1 MEAMDIT
8 TNTPAVDMSQRW
20 APLENMLSRPSPFGN
35 ETGKLPNGE
44 FEPSPDLLQDLRQK
58 KVLVIGAGGLGCEIL
73 KNLALSG
80 LTNIH
85 CIDLD
90 TIDVTNINRQFL
102 FRNSDVGRPKAEVA
116 AEFIMN
122 RIPTCHVTPYHTK
135 IQNFDREFYSD
146 FGVIVAG
153 LDNVEARRW
162 LNNMLV
168 SMVEIDEDDGEPCGN
183 IVPFIDG
190 GTEGFRG
197 QARVIIPM
205 FSACFECTIGT
216 FPPKTT
222 FPLCTITNTPRL
234 PEHCIT
240 YVYMLEWE
248 QTFPDRKIDTDN
260 PNDMQW
266 IYHKALQRAQ
276 KFGIEGVTYFLTLGV
291 VKNVIPAI
299 ASTNAVIAAACCNEA
314 FKLLSYASQSMNTY
328 MMYMGSEGL
337 SSTTFNYEK
346 SPDCLVCSNAA
357 TRVNTAEVSRETMT
371 LEDFITTHLIEN
383 PDRQL
388 ANPSLKT
395 PEVSLYFPNPKAL
408 EVALRPNLQKLL
420 SALIK
425 DGDVIT
431 IQDDVLGGACVVLS
445 NSFQR
450 LMFTN
455 VHLCMYACMHYF
467 H

>member
-1 MEAMDIT
+1 MDVPPIPVA
-8 TNTPAVDMSQRW
+8 NMSKRW
-20 APLENMLSRPSPFGN
+20 APLENILSRPSPFSN

-44 FEPSPDLLQDLRQK
+44 FEPSPTLLQELREK
-58 KVLVIGAGGLGCEIL
+58 KILVIGAGGLGCEIL

-80 LTNIH
+80 LTNLH

-102 FRNSDVGRPKAEVA
+102 FRSTDVGRPKAEVA

-122 RIPTCHVTPYHTK
+122 RIPTCTVTPYHTK
-135 IQNFDREFYSD
+135 IQNFDKDFYGS
-146 FGVIVAG
+146 FSVIIAG

-162 LNNMLV
+162 LNNTLV
-168 SMVEIDEDDGEPCGN
+168 SMVEIDEEDGEPCGN

-205 FSACFECTIGT
+205 FTACFECTIGT

-240 YVYMLEWE
+240 YVYMVEWP
-248 QTFPDRKIDTDN
+248 QAFPDRKIDTDS

-276 KFGIEGVTYFLTLGV
+276 KYGINGVTYFLTLGV

-299 ASTNAVIAAACCNEA
+299 ASTNATIAAACCNEA
-314 FKLLSYASQSMNTY
+314 FKVISFASQSMNAY
-328 MMYMGSEGL
+328 MMYMGAEGL
-337 SSTTFNYEK
+337 SSTTFCYEK
-346 SPDCLVCSNAA
+346 NADCLVCSDAA
-357 TRVNTAEVSRETMT
+357 VKVIPVEVPRHTMT
-371 LEDFITTHLIEN
+371 LEDFIVKHLTEN
-383 PDRQL
+383 PERQL
-388 ANPSLKT
+388 NNPSLKT
-395 PEVSLYFPNPKAL
+395 PTTTLYFPNPKAL

-420 SALIK
+420 SSLIN
-425 DGDVIT
+425 DGDVIAV
-431 IQDDVLGGACVVLS
+431 QDDVLCGRTLS
-445 NSFQR
+445 YAVSFQD
-450 LMFTN
+450 
-455 VHLCMYACMHYF
+455 A
-467 H
+467 